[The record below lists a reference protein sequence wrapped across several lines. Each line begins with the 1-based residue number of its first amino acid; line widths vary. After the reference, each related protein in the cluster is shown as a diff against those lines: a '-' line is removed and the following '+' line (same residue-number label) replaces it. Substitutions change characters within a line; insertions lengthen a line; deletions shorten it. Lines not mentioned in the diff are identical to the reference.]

1 MPTLLTWLMSSQAN
15 YILKSQNE
23 EKTFLIS
30 SLFLI
35 GNKQKYYDY
44 MPYQRC
50 LFGDSFYNQKILY
63 IIMDTP
69 IVITYYSL

>member
-35 GNKQKYYDY
+35 GNKQKYYDC

-50 LFGDSFYNQKILY
+50 LFEGL
-63 IIMDTP
+63 
-69 IVITYYSL
+69 VL